1 MNKKFVFALL
11 SLLSFAGTASAQKY
25 WITNDTAAHNLVWE
39 DKLYRRIEFLS
50 DSLCAGRATGTRGCS
65 EAAFFIINTFR
76 DNGLL
81 PFSDS
86 YVRHIYAGG
95 GVIGHNIIGM
105 IPGSVRIPCDS
116 YVIVGAHYD
125 HLGILGGKMY
135 PGADSNASG
144 TVAMMSLSDMFS
156 AMRRS
161 GRVYG
166 HNIIFVAFDGHNSG
180 LSGSREFLG
189 RFSKEYPFRM
199 MINLDILGS
208 SLVPPDSSR
217 PDYVIALGGIPYMF
231 ALERANRGPG
241 LDISYDYYG
250 SEQFTELFYR
260 RIGDQSWFLDA
271 GVPSL
276 MFTSGITLHT
286 NKVGDTVDTLDLDLL
301 SRRITLI
308 REWLISMI

>member
-1 MNKKFVFALL
+1 MQMHKLRIIL
-11 SLLSFAGTASAQKY
+11 SYIFLSVLPFTASGSP
-25 WITNDTAAHNLVWE
+25 DRLR
-39 DKLYRRIEFLS
+39 DDLLFLTDRS
-50 DSLCAGRATGTRGCS
+50 QEGRATGSAGAQSTVFYLLR
-65 EAAFFIINTFR
+65 EFR
-76 DNGLL
+76 NLGLRTTVQCFDCDGKAGRNVVAVT
-81 PFSDS
+81 PGWYSD
-86 YVRHIYAGG
+86 YIV
-95 GVIGHNIIGM
+95 
-105 IPGSVRIPCDS
+105 
-116 YVIVGAHYD
+116 VGAYYD
-125 HLGILGGKMY
+125 GFGFLDGAFY

-144 TVAMMSLSDMFS
+144 VAALLGLARSLASEC
-156 AMRRS
+156 S
-161 GRVYG
+161 GSTG
-166 HNIIFVAFDGHNSG
+166 LIFVAFDGHNSG

-189 RFSKEYPFRM
+189 RFSEEYPFRM

-231 ALERANRGPG
+231 ALERANRGSG

-308 REWLISMI
+308 REWLMSMI

>member
-1 MNKKFVFALL
+1 M
-11 SLLSFAGTASAQKY
+11 
-25 WITNDTAAHNLVWE
+25 
-39 DKLYRRIEFLS
+39 
-50 DSLCAGRATGTRGCS
+50 
-65 EAAFFIINTFR
+65 
-76 DNGLL
+76 
-81 PFSDS
+81 
-86 YVRHIYAGG
+86 
-95 GVIGHNIIGM
+95 
-105 IPGSVRIPCDS
+105 
-116 YVIVGAHYD
+116 
-125 HLGILGGKMY
+125 
-135 PGADSNASG
+135 
-144 TVAMMSLSDMFS
+144 
-156 AMRRS
+156 
-161 GRVYG
+161 
-166 HNIIFVAFDGHNSG
+166 AFDGHNSG

-189 RFSKEYPFRM
+189 RFSEEYPFRM

-308 REWLISMI
+308 REWLMSMI